1 MSTKETV
8 EEVIPG
14 ASRRDL
20 LKNGVTVSLASGLAM
35 MAAQDLAAQTQQ
47 APAVLTGT
55 MAGRKYRAFV
65 RNGTSGAV
73 EELRMMPLNEDRV
86 VVRTQAS
93 QCSYTSC
100 QNVLGNRPQQQA
112 QIPGYGGVGIVEAIG
127 SRVRRVQV
135 GDRVIVADSP
145 NCGQC
150 YACVNGRPDRCLWS
164 GAGGVAFDPVAQLSN
179 GTPVAGAINAGGF
192 GELMIA
198 PEWFCVPVFDDSVSS
213 LELAMLHE
221 TGSVGL
227 GCVFSSAPVEPGSD
241 VAVFGCGPIGL
252 AAIQGARI
260 KGAVQIIAIDPVAER
275 RELAKKLGATV
286 ALNPHDYFD
295 PGKPNYDFRS
305 NLEKDRLVIKLR
317 ELCSGPTERRMA
329 GGRPN
334 DVNRN
339 HAGPD
344 FVIEAAGGD
353 LYPPKTPGPDPT
365 GLLPL
370 YQAWAACTS
379 TGHVCTTSIAH
390 TTDFVLPANSWSNGS
405 KNHHPGTHNG
415 AYSMRDLPRAVKLIK
430 SGKFNAK
437 AVATATFPLDRIK
450 EAYQQVADRT
460 TITSTITFA

>member
-1 MSTKETV
+1 MSTKETA
-8 EEVIPG
+8 EEVTPG

-35 MAAQDLAAQTQQ
+35 MAAQDLAAQTPQ

-55 MAGRKYRAFV
+55 MAGRKFRAFV
-65 RNGTSGAV
+65 RTGTAGSV
-73 EELRMMPLNEDRV
+73 EELRMLPLNEDRV
-86 VVRTQAS
+86 VIRTQAS

-100 QNVLGNRPQQQA
+100 QNVLGNRPYQQA
-112 QIPGYGGVGIVEAIG
+112 QIPGYGGVGIVEAVG
-127 SRVRRVQV
+127 KRVRRVQV

-150 YACVNGRPDRCLWS
+150 YACINGRPDRCLWS
-164 GAGGVAFDPVAQLSN
+164 GAGGVAFETVAQLSN
-179 GTPVAGAINAGGF
+179 GAPVAGAINAGGF

-198 PEWFCVPVFDDSVSS
+198 PEWFCVPIFDDSVSS

-227 GCVFSSAPVEPGSD
+227 GCVFGTAPVEPGSD

-252 AAIQGARI
+252 AAVQGARI
-260 KGAVQIIAIDPVAER
+260 KGAAQIIAIDPVAER
-275 RELAKKLGATV
+275 RDLAKKLGATIT
-286 ALNPHDYFD
+286 LNPHDYVD
-295 PGKPNYDFRS
+295 AGKTNYDIRS

-317 ELCSGPTERRMA
+317 ELCNGPTERRMA

-334 DVNRN
+334 DTNRN

-344 FVIEAAGGD
+344 YVIEAVGGD

-370 YQAWAACTS
+370 YQAWAACTT
-379 TGHVCTTSIAH
+379 TGHVCTTSVAH
-390 TTDFVLPANSWSNGS
+390 TTDFVLPANVWSNGS

-415 AYSMRDLPRAVKLIK
+415 VYSMRDLPRYVKLIK
-430 SGKFNAK
+430 TGQFNAK
-437 AVATATFPLDRIK
+437 AMATATFPLDRIK
-450 EAYQQVADRT
+450 EAYQKVADRT